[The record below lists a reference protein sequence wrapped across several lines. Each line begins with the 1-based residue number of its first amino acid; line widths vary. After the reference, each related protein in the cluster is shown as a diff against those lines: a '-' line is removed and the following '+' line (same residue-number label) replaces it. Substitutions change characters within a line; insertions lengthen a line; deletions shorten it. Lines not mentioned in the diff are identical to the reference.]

1 MKDLMWALLIVFM
14 FCAAIAF
21 MVLAFAFWSINHI
34 FWAGISVAGFLAVVC
49 WIGEVYNNE

>member
-34 FWAGISVAGFLAVVC
+34 FWTGISVAGFLAMVC
-49 WIGEVYNNE
+49 WVGEVYNNE